1 MGIDIIDESGKPR
14 SDADIQ
20 EAIDLLTKI
29 MVTSRMTADPEL
41 VVMVPTLLDLL
52 REMQSIRK
60 MIQKKLPNYGR

>member
-41 VVMVPTLLDLL
+41 VVMIPTLLDLL